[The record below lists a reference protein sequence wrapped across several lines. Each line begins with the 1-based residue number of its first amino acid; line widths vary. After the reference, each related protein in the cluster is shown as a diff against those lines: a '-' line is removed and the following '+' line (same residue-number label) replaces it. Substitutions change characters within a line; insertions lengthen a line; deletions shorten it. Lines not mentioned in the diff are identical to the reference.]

1 MKQVLGIVGL
11 ALTVALPLAA
21 QQPGNPTQGAG
32 PAPRT
37 GARWHGHA
45 WGGRGEMARRGGEM
59 VYAPE
64 RLLARNGELQ
74 LTAQQMTALT
84 AIRDASRRSAQTA
97 MEQSR
102 RHMDELK
109 AALDANAP
117 DTAAVRTHFLAAH
130 EGMGQARLAMLMA
143 GARAKAVLTDA
154 QRAQVAAWKDRR
166 PGNRW
171 GPQRGTDQE
180 GGPPPGP
187 PGR

>member
-1 MKQVLGIVGL
+1 MKKGLGIVGL

-21 QQPGNPTQGAG
+21 QQPGNPAPSPRAGAG
-32 PAPRT
+32 
-37 GARWHGHA
+37 WHDHE
-45 WGGRGEMARRGGEM
+45 WGGRGEMAGRGGEM

-84 AIRDASRRSAQTA
+84 AIRDASRRSAQAA

-117 DTAAVRTHFLAAH
+117 DTGAVRTHFLAAH

-166 PGNRW
+166 HGNRR
-171 GPQRGTDQE
+171 GPRRGTDGD